1 MRVVGLSKMAADS
14 INDRIA
20 TQIYLT
26 PEIPIWSRVMSRIT
40 SAATGGRA
48 RKVVAI
54 IAGCRTSRTFRD
66 CHASIAF
73 TTVGAQPNLT
83 RMFGQI
89 WDRFEPKKIDPP
101 DPRGVPV
108 GILGGQKF
116 ISPGNVIN
124 CPENQ

>member
-1 MRVVGLSKMAADS
+1 
-14 INDRIA
+14 
-20 TQIYLT
+20 
-26 PEIPIWSRVMSRIT
+26 MSRTT
-40 SAATGGRA
+40 SAPT

-54 IAGCRTSRTFRD
+54 IAGCRSLRTFRD

-89 WDRFEPKKIDPP
+89 WDRFEPKKVDPP
-101 DPRGVPV
+101 DPKGVPG

-116 ISPGNVIN
+116 KSPGNVMN
-124 CPENQ
+124 CPENQFFFYKKKKTPPGGPSGDFRGSKKSVKCHGLPRKSIIFF